1 MKKFYVMDTNVLL
14 TEARSFFNYK
24 NNDIVIPYKVLEEID
39 KHKKRQDGVGV
50 NARLTIRLLDEY
62 REKGSLHRGVRIG
75 KGKGFLSIR
84 GHKPELIPDGFSR
97 RDPDNQII
105 GTAITLKK
113 AFPNRRVIL
122 VSRDIN
128 MRVKCD
134 GLELPCEDYNAGQ
147 VIENVDSLYNG
158 FKKHLVDDQ
167 VIDQV
172 YNDEEVIIE
181 KEDGKFFANQFVMLV
196 SSQNEKRTALARFIS
211 YNMPLKRVL
220 EHKELMWGL
229 KPRNKE
235 QQFAMDLL
243 RDESIPLVSIVGKAG
258 CGKTLVAIAAGL
270 HQVLDE
276 GKYKKLVVSRPVQP
290 MGKDIGFLPGTLEE
304 KMKPWLM
311 PIQDNMDFLLNGK
324 KDSMAMFFENGTIE
338 IEAITYIRGRS
349 IANAFI
355 IIDEAQNLTAHEM
368 KTIVTRAGENAKIVL
383 TGDIEQI
390 DNMYIDATTNGLS
403 YAIEKFK
410 DKDLAGH
417 ITLTRGERS
426 KIATLAAKI
435 L

>member
-14 TEARSFFNYK
+14 TEARSFLNYK

-62 REKGSLHRGVRIG
+62 REKGNLHRGVRIG
-75 KGKGFLSIR
+75 KGKGLLSIR
-84 GHKPELIPDGFSR
+84 GHKSEHIPEGFNR

-134 GLELPCEDYNAGQ
+134 GLELRCEDYNAAQ
-147 VIENVDSLYNG
+147 VIANVDSLYNG

-167 VIDQV
+167 VIDQF
-172 YNDEEVIIE
+172 YNDEEVILE
-181 KEDGKFFANQFVMLV
+181 KEDGRFFANQFIMLV
-196 SSQNEKRTALARFIS
+196 SSHNEKKTALARFTS
-211 YNMPLKRVL
+211 YNMPLRKVL
-220 EHKELMWGL
+220 EQKDPMWGL
-229 KPRNKE
+229 RPRNKE

-243 RDESIPLVSIVGKAG
+243 RDESIPLVSIIGKAG

-311 PIQDNMDFLLNGK
+311 PIQDNMDYLMDGK

-349 IANAFI
+349 ISNAYI
-355 IIDEAQNLTAHEM
+355 IIDEAQNLTAHEL

-410 DKDLAGH
+410 EHDIAGH
-417 ITLTRGERS
+417 ITLQKGERS
-426 KIATLAAKI
+426 KVATLASKI